1 MSRWKSTIVEVTPD
15 RAVQWYRRRRAT
27 RRYLN
32 KLGREIYDRRGAQ
45 PALDDLE
52 ERTVERGGF
61 YNELVRD
68 AMARVDLVVER
79 LHRRIDAVATRDE
92 AAIARLEEE
101 LAGIRGELAEIR
113 KRLEGPSGSGD

>member
-1 MSRWKSTIVEVTPD
+1 MSRLKATMAEFAPD

-32 KLGREIYDRRGAQ
+32 KLGREVYDRRGTQ

-52 ERTVERGGF
+52 ERTVQRGGF
-61 YNELVRD
+61 YNELVKD
-68 AMARVDLVVER
+68 AMSRADLVVER

-92 AAIARLEEE
+92 ASIARLEDE
-101 LAGIRGELAEIR
+101 LSGVRSELAEIR
-113 KRLEGPSGSGD
+113 KKLDGGSSA